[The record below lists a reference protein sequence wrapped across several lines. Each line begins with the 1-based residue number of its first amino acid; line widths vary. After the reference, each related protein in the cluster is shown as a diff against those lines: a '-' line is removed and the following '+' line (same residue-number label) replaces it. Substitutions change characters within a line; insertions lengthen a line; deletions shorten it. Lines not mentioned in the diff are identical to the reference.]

1 MNKKFIVIIPIILIV
16 SLVGISVFAYNYAIN
31 SKDETINNKITK
43 NISKK
48 TEDKKNVTNDD
59 KTKPK
64 EKKNEESN
72 NITPIDEENNH
83 NIDSS
88 VETQKSVKNKTDYNQ
103 NNVIS
108 SPKTEEPEK
117 NNSTNESGPWDA
129 WGLSKDEYYN
139 SPYPKDAR
147 IDIEASFCGSESSCL
162 SVCAAKGDTYN
173 GYMYSCDIIKS
184 ASGNFLGVM
193 LDLEKVQ

>member
-16 SLVGISVFAYNYAIN
+16 SLVGISVLACNYAFN
-31 SKDETINNKITK
+31 SKDETINNKRTK
-43 NISKK
+43 NVSKK
-48 TEDKKNVTNDD
+48 TDDKKNVTNSE
-59 KTKPK
+59 KTKPEENK
-64 EKKNEESN
+64 DEESN

-88 VETQKSVKNKTDYNQ
+88 TETQNSVKNKTDYNQ

-108 SPKTEEPEK
+108 SPETEESK
-117 NNSTNESGPWDA
+117 KANSTNESGPWDA

-139 SPYPKDAR
+139 APYPKDAR
-147 IDIEASFCGSESSCL
+147 IDIKASSCGSESACL
-162 SVCAAKGDTYN
+162 SACAAKGDTYN